1 MDVVRVRPRPHIAM
15 WWRGAAVAVAVAIGA
30 WALPALYDRRTA
42 SEPIVA
48 RESLTIDTV
57 TRGTLERSVTAA
69 GTLVPDRVHV
79 VATAADGIVAEL
91 PLRTGSRVQTDSVIA
106 RLENPDLS
114 VAVADVRAQLSAA
127 EADVA
132 SAREEAAAARLD
144 EDAVLRSAR
153 AESARAT
160 VEATSDTALHGQGLI
175 GDLQYRS
182 AIIKSAEDRDLV
194 SIARRKIAVG
204 GADATAKIAA
214 AQALV
219 DRLSATLAAKR
230 AQEATLIVRA
240 GATGVV
246 QSIAI
251 DPGQR
256 VASGTE
262 LARVADERDLKAV
275 VAVAESDMRGIVAG
289 LPASVRSADGA
300 VIDGRVSR
308 IAPTAANGT
317 VPVDVTLEALPRG
330 ARAYQNVDGTIVLD
344 RAQNALSV
352 ARPASANGASSV
364 ALYRL
369 DADGNRAYRT
379 SVRIGNGS
387 DDRVRVL
394 SGLSAGDRVIV
405 SDTSSDD
412 APILRIR

>member
-1 MDVVRVRPRPHIAM
+1 M

-160 VEATSDTALHGQGLI
+160 VEATSDTALHDQGLI